1 MSKSVE
7 GEVPSGVMRRGRG
20 GRSAVGAVLGA
31 ALCVVALPGG
41 GTGSGVALARPG
53 HAPVEESPGPYAF
66 DSDVKDVDGT
76 TSTAGS
82 RMLVPG
88 ATYRSAIGPPGDSG
102 SAGGELYY
110 RLELGAKD
118 SAYVSVTALP
128 GPRGRVVFADGIK
141 VSLQDA
147 GGFTCDLGSA
157 RIGSSQS
164 PRPLTASAKRQ
175 VAADQKKCQTAGT
188 YYVVVE
194 RTTDSRSPVSSTPE
208 KPSATEDWDLELYVA
223 SEPALARAGSTTPPQ
238 DTDSTPQQQPPA
250 GAPMPRA
257 GGSSFGTARAL
268 GKGVWGDRVRAGQTR
283 FYRVPVDW
291 GQTLSVTLELGSGT
305 RSGDFVTSALIMELF
320 NPVRGPVADS
330 DVPYDGRQKSMA
342 LSPLPPVSYE
352 NRYAPFDRTSGM
364 RFAGWYYLAV
374 HLHPDVGKRFGA
386 DETGLTLR
394 VGVAGERRPAPAY
407 AGAPRPAD
415 GFGVTE
421 RDEAAARNGAG
432 GGGSARREP
441 GPGGSAAASE
451 GDMAMKALAA
461 AGIGTGTVLLAVLGV
476 WRAVSRRRLGR
487 ISV

>member
-1 MSKSVE
+1 M
-7 GEVPSGVMRRGRG
+7 
-20 GRSAVGAVLGA
+20 
-31 ALCVVALPGG
+31 LCVVTLPGG
-41 GTGSGVALARPG
+41 GAGSGVAVARSG
-53 HAPVEESPGPYAF
+53 HAAVEESPDPYAF
-66 DSDVKDVDGT
+66 DSDVKDVDGAA
-76 TSTAGS
+76 STAGS

-88 ATYRSAIGPPGDSG
+88 ATYRSAIGPPGSSG
-102 SAGGELYY
+102 SSSASGSTGNELYY
-110 RLELGAKD
+110 RLELTAKD

-128 GPRGRVVFADGIK
+128 GPRGRVVYADGIR
-141 VSLQDA
+141 VSVQDA
-147 GGFTCDLGSA
+147 DGFTCDQGSA
-157 RIGSSQS
+157 RIGNAES

-175 VAADQKKCQTAGT
+175 LGADQKKCQTAGT

-208 KPSATEDWDLELYVA
+208 KPSSSKDWDLELYVA
-223 SEPALARAGSTTPPQ
+223 SEPALAKAGPTTPPE
-238 DTDSTPQQQPPA
+238 DTGSSPQQQPPA
-250 GAPMPRA
+250 GAPLPRT

-291 GQTLSVTLELGSGT
+291 GQRLSVTLELGSGT
-305 RSGDFVTSALIMELF
+305 RTGDFVTSALIMELF

-342 LSPLPPVSYE
+342 LSPLPPVAYE

-364 RFAGWYYLAV
+364 RFAGWYYLVV
-374 HLHPDVGKRFGA
+374 HLDPDVGTRFGA

-421 RDEAAARNGAG
+421 RDEDAARNGAGGGPGGGAG

-441 GPGGSAAASE
+441 GSGGSAAASE
-451 GDMAMKALAA
+451 GDMAMKVLAA

-476 WRAVSRRRLGR
+476 WRAVARRRLGR
-487 ISV
+487 ISA